1 MNINRNAELFREFVA
16 MTEMAEVFTY
26 AYDEQEETHQFL
38 YDFNEETLT
47 IDEELPL
54 YGNIMFDEEFVSVN
68 QLLFLGPLT
77 SAERFEL
84 LEYCNEFNESMPLK
98 LTLTESSQRMDG
110 THLRLILSDVFDDEI
125 QNNVAEG
132 VLGMFFLVQEIF
144 QELILA
150 DFFGNDEEID
160 NSDLH

>member
-1 MNINRNAELFREFVA
+1 M
-16 MTEMAEVFTY
+16 
-26 AYDEQEETHQFL
+26 
-38 YDFNEETLT
+38 
-47 IDEELPL
+47 
-54 YGNIMFDEEFVSVN
+54 
-68 QLLFLGPLT
+68 
-77 SAERFEL
+77 
-84 LEYCNEFNESMPLK
+84 
-98 LTLTESSQRMDG
+98 TESSQGMDG